1 MWFLSFLDNSIYYY
15 DYDKIFICCPQVHH
29 FDENDYAHVCVF
41 VIIYYYCVDISY
53 SKNIVYILQLN
64 DNATRYRTIYY
75 INVVFTAF
83 FVAEALVKII
93 AFTPPVSI
101 TV

>member
-1 MWFLSFLDNSIYYY
+1 MTTHMY
-15 DYDKIFICCPQVHH
+15 
-29 FDENDYAHVCVF
+29 
-41 VIIYYYCVDISY
+41 VIMLYYCVVINY
-53 SKNIVYILQLN
+53 GKNIVYVLQVN